1 MTRRRLV
8 WLVAVLALFF
18 VVQGGEH
25 GTWSWYQLRKAE
37 QSERARIA
45 ELERVVDSL
54 TRMAQAIEHDSTTQ
68 ERLARESYGMI
79 RDGEFLYRLVP

>member
-1 MTRRRLV
+1 MTRRGLV
-8 WLVAVLALFF
+8 WLVALLAAFF

-37 QSERARIA
+37 RSERARIA
-45 ELERVVDSL
+45 NLERIVDSL
-54 TRMAQAIEHDSTTQ
+54 TRIAEAIEQDSTTQ
-68 ERLARESYGMI
+68 DRLARESYGMI

>member
-1 MTRRRLV
+1 MTRWRLA
-8 WLVAVLALFF
+8 WLVAILAVFF

-37 QSERARIA
+37 RSERARIVN
-45 ELERVVDSL
+45 LERVVDSL
-54 TRMAQAIEHDSTTQ
+54 SRMAQAIERDSTTQ

>member
-1 MTRRRLV
+1 MTRRGLV
-8 WLVAVLALFF
+8 WLVALLAAFF

-37 QSERARIA
+37 RSERARIA
-45 ELERVVDSL
+45 DLEGIVDSL
-54 TRMAQAIEHDSTTQ
+54 TRIAEAIEQDSTTQ
-68 ERLARESYGMI
+68 DRLARESYGMI

>member
-1 MTRRRLV
+1 MTRRGLV
-8 WLVAVLALFF
+8 WLVALLAAFF

-37 QSERARIA
+37 RSERARIA
-45 ELERVVDSL
+45 DLERTVDSL
-54 TRMAQAIEHDSTTQ
+54 TRIAEAIEQDSTTQ
-68 ERLARESYGMI
+68 DRLARESYGMI